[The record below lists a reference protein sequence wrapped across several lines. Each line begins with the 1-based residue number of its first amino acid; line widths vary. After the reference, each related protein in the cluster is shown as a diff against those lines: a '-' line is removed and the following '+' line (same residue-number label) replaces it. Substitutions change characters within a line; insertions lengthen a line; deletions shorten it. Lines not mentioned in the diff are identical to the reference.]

1 MTMTSKTKTPTIVD
15 TPTSVE
21 PALHRIMI
29 EMKNDSAAL
38 VFTRADQA
46 QMEYNRLKA
55 AGIYCGA
62 WITRL
67 EFNGS
72 K

>member
-1 MTMTSKTKTPTIVD
+1 MTMTSKTKAPPVA
-15 TPTSVE
+15 VE
-21 PALHRIMI
+21 LEEPQLHRILV
-29 EMKNDSAAL
+29 EMKTDSAAL
-38 VFTRADQA
+38 VFTRKDQA
-46 QMEYNRLKA
+46 QQEYNRLKA

-67 EFNGS
+67 EFNGA

>member
-1 MTMTSKTKTPTIVD
+1 MTSKTKER
-15 TPTSVE
+15 VE
-21 PALHRIMI
+21 APAVEQETALHRIMV
-29 EMKNDSAAL
+29 EMKNDSAVL
-38 VFTRADQA
+38 VFTRKDQA

-62 WITRL
+62 WITRID
-67 EFNGS
+67 FNGS